1 MNVRTIILEI
11 LTILS
16 SFSTLVCCAL
26 PAALVTI
33 GAGAALASVV
43 TAVPQ
48 LVWLSE
54 HKIPLFAFAGL
65 MLVLSGV
72 SAYRNRNA
80 PCPADPCAS
89 KVLYA
94 TAALVGTHFLFLR
107 GVIRHWLLLRVS
119 ALPNRLNP
127 DYFQH
132 RSLRHSPNSNRLC

>member
-1 MNVRTIILEI
+1 MNARIILLEF

-26 PAALVTI
+26 PAALVSI
-33 GAGAALASVV
+33 GAGAVLASVV

-54 HKIPLFAFAGL
+54 HKVQVFAFAGI

-80 PCPADPCAS
+80 PCPTDSVQAKSCMRLRRWSARIFYGS
-89 KVLYA
+89 
-94 TAALVGTHFLFLR
+94 TAMYIIGFVFAFLLFR
-107 GVIRHWLLLRVS
+107 II
-119 ALPNRLNP
+119 
-127 DYFQH
+127 
-132 RSLRHSPNSNRLC
+132 

>member
-1 MNVRTIILEI
+1 MDVRTIILEI

-16 SFSTLVCCAL
+16 SFSTLICCAL

-54 HKIPLFAFAGL
+54 HKLPLFAFGGL

-80 PCPADPCAS
+80 PCPADPIQARSCIRLRRWSARAFYLS
-89 KVLYA
+89 AGIYA
-94 TAALVGTHFLFLR
+94 IGFFFAFFAARLVRTF
-107 GVIRHWLLLRVS
+107 
-119 ALPNRLNP
+119 
-127 DYFQH
+127 
-132 RSLRHSPNSNRLC
+132 

>member
-1 MNVRTIILEI
+1 MNLRNIVLEV

-26 PAALVTI
+26 PAALVSI

-54 HKIPLFAFAGL
+54 HKIPLFAFAGF

-72 SAYRNRNA
+72 STYRNRNA
-80 PCPADPCAS
+80 PCPADPAQATSCLRLRRCSARILCFS
-89 KVLYA
+89 AAVYA
-94 TAALVGTHFLFLR
+94 IGFFFAFLLSR
-107 GVIRHWLLLRVS
+107 II
-119 ALPNRLNP
+119 
-127 DYFQH
+127 
-132 RSLRHSPNSNRLC
+132 

>member
-1 MNVRTIILEI
+1 VRAIILEI

-26 PAALVTI
+26 PAALVSI

-54 HKIPLFAFAGL
+54 HKLPLFAFGGL
-65 MLVLSGV
+65 MLVLSGI

-80 PCPADPCAS
+80 PCPADP
-89 KVLYA
+89 VLA
-94 TAALVGTHFLFLR
+94 KSCIRLRRWTARIFYVSAAMYVIGFLFAFVLSKI
-107 GVIRHWLLLRVS
+107 V
-119 ALPNRLNP
+119 
-127 DYFQH
+127 
-132 RSLRHSPNSNRLC
+132 